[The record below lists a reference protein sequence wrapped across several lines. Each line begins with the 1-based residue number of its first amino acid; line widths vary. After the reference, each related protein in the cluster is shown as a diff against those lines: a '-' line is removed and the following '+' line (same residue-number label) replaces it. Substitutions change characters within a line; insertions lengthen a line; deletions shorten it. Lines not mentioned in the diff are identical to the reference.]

1 MDNGGC
7 ELGGDS
13 VVGADSTTEVLAPPV
28 SDCFDGVGS
37 SRAPAPRT
45 APPPTT
51 TAAITATAETTRAI
65 RFRLLVPACIIDP
78 LT

>member
-1 MDNGGC
+1 MVNGGC
-7 ELGGDS
+7 ELGGAA

-28 SDCFDGVGS
+28 SDGCDGVGS

-51 TAAITATAETTRAI
+51 TVAITATAETTRAI
-65 RFRLLVPACIIDP
+65 RFRLLVPAFIFDP